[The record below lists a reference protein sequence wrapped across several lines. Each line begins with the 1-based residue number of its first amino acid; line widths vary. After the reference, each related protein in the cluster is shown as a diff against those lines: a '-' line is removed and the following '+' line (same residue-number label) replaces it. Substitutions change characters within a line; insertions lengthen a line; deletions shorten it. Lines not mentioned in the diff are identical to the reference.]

1 MYTVFCDETGNSGS
15 RYFSPEQPVYA
26 EGGWFVPNG
35 QVAELEAA
43 VLELEHNHGYV
54 PQSKGTK
61 LKDSRDGREYTAAVL
76 ERLGGTAIPFLYLVE
91 KKYFICAKAV
101 GTFFDPNYNSL
112 VDPEE
117 ATHPDV
123 RKLRAELLYAAPD
136 EIHLAFAEAFRDQY
150 AAGLVEVGKRWANVL
165 AAAGQSGLAVQLRY
179 SLQNLRRNM
188 QEEFAG
194 YNTLGLPRGWD
205 SLNAPSFAQAV
216 QLMEQAGLPCMLV
229 HDECA
234 TLDAAFRHFY
244 ARYSEAE
251 RRIVLRQDGSIEIFG
266 FRSLRSLSFA
276 NSELSPLIRASD
288 YLLANC
294 VDFTRR
300 ALAGTPIPDA
310 TRKSAGYGLARMM
323 HEAKSLP
330 TPRSAALQIGEL
342 MASDVWIEQ
351 VTKAF
356 FRQTAGTESKP

>member
-35 QVAELEAA
+35 KITELEAA
-43 VLELEHNHGYV
+43 VLELELDHGYV
-54 PQSKGTK
+54 PQSKGTR
-61 LKDSRDGREYTAAVL
+61 LKDSREGREYMAAVL
-76 ERLGGTAIPFLYLVE
+76 ERVAGSAIPFFYLVE

-101 GTFFDPNYNSL
+101 GTFFDPNFNPL
-112 VDPEE
+112 VNPEE
-117 ATHPDV
+117 ATHPDI

-136 EIHLAFAEAFRDQY
+136 EILLDFAEAFRDQD
-150 AAGLVEVGKRWANVL
+150 AARLVEVGKRWANAL

-179 SLQNLRRNM
+179 SLPNLHRNM
-188 QEEFAG
+188 EGEFAG
-194 YNTLGLPRGWD
+194 YNKLNLPRGWD

-216 QLMEQAGLPCMLV
+216 QLMEQAGRPCSLV

-234 TLDAAFRHFY
+234 TLEAAFRFFF

-251 RRIVLRQDGSIEIFG
+251 RRIFPRQDGSIEIFG
-266 FRSLRSLSFA
+266 FRCLRSLAFA
-276 NSELSPLIRASD
+276 DSELSPLIRASD

-300 ALAGTPIPDA
+300 ALAGAAIPDA
-310 TRKSAGYGLARMM
+310 TRKSAGHGLARMM
-323 HEAKSLP
+323 HEALGLP
-330 TPRSAALQIGEL
+330 PPAFASRQIGEL
-342 MASDVWIEQ
+342 MAADVWIAP
-351 VTKAF
+351 VAKAF
-356 FRQTAGTESKP
+356 VGTSG